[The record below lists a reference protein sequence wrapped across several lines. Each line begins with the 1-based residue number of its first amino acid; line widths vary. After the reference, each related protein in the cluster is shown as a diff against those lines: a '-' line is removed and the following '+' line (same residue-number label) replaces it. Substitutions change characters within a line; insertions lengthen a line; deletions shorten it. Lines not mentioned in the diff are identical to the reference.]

1 MTETTVRIGMLGLGT
16 VGGSLLQL
24 VREQRDEI
32 AALTGV
38 DLQITRAAVRD
49 TTKSRDFDLSGV
61 ELTDDAENVINADD
75 VDVVVEL
82 VGGIELARSWVGAA
96 LSAGKP
102 VVTGNK
108 ALLAAHGRELFDL
121 ARTNNAELLFEASVA
136 GGIPLMRALQRSL
149 QGEPIRRIMG
159 IVNGT
164 TNYMLSKMT
173 EEGVDYADVL
183 AEAQALGYAEA
194 DPTADVEGHDAQS
207 KAAIIATAAFGV
219 DVTADD
225 VAVQGISGVT
235 ADDIAKADRL
245 GFVIKLLAVVER
257 IGAEAPF
264 EISARVHPAMI
275 PVSHPLASVR
285 GSFNA
290 VFIEGG
296 AVDEL
301 MLYGRGAGGFPTA
314 SAVLGDLI
322 EAATGVA
329 NGTLRRLPALK
340 PARLLPHT
348 AATSAF
354 SLDLDVEDRPGVLAE
369 VAGVFG
375 ANGVSIRS
383 MEQQG
388 EADQAKILFITHQAR
403 EADMTST
410 LEKLA
415 SLPSVNRVGEPFRVV
430 SD

>member
-24 VREQRDEI
+24 VGEQRAEI

-49 TTKSRDFDLSGV
+49 TAKPRDFDLAGV
-61 ELTDDAENVINADD
+61 ELTGDAENVIGADD

-82 VGGIELARSWVGAA
+82 VGGIDLARSWVAAA

-121 ARTNNAELLFEASVA
+121 ARVNNAELLFEASVA

-235 ADDIAKADRL
+235 ADDIAKAERL

-264 EISARVHPAMI
+264 EISARVHPAMV
-275 PVSHPLASVR
+275 PQSHPLASVR

-314 SAVLGDLI
+314 SAVLGDVI

-329 NGTLRRLPALK
+329 HGTMRRLPALK
-340 PARLLPHT
+340 PARLLPHS

-388 EADQAKILFITHQAR
+388 EADQAKLMFITHQAR